1 VRLSSV
7 AAGAERQC
15 APAARIGRF
24 WAALNFTV
32 RWQRVTPREIQERAF
47 A

>member
-7 AAGAERQC
+7 AAGGVRHC
-15 APAARIGRF
+15 GPPARFGRF